1 MPLPLRA
8 VARPLCTTLD
18 TRVVKSKLSFS
29 WVTMSPTGGI
39 ITESMIWTTPLEA
52 VMSKALTLT
61 PSTVTACCVKHHS
74 NDKFGVLKS
83 FSCNFT
89 SL

>member
-18 TRVVKSKLSFS
+18 TRVVKSKLSIS

-52 VMSKALTLT
+52 VMSKVLTLT
-61 PSTVTACCVKHHS
+61 PSTVTA
-74 NDKFGVLKS
+74 
-83 FSCNFT
+83 
-89 SL
+89 